1 MIRVDSRW
9 RQLGMEAWT
18 NHSHNALCFW
28 GAHNR
33 EGGSLRASCPRT
45 LQDLE
50 MALNFM
56 FPVPFW
62 GKREVNDHC
71 WEISHTMIKV
81 EGSLLACQN
90 FARSRTIIPEQ
101 TLCFQHASFRNGA
114 KGCLRRKHVYGYLS
128 KQRSKKPLYKKTQ
141 FCTYL
146 LAALLKGWHRYP

>member
-1 MIRVDSRW
+1 
-9 RQLGMEAWT
+9 
-18 NHSHNALCFW
+18 
-28 GAHNR
+28 
-33 EGGSLRASCPRT
+33 
-45 LQDLE
+45 
-50 MALNFM
+50 
-56 FPVPFW
+56 
-62 GKREVNDHC
+62 
-71 WEISHTMIKV
+71 MIKV

-146 LAALLKGWHRYP
+146 LAALLKGWHRYPQCCLQALLYPQMKTLSENCSINNIMFNKGVEDSAINQVILWHIGSPPPPYWKHQCLSERVLGQPMASAYHPR